1 MSLEDANQNPGAE
14 KQTPEEFQNE
24 TNMGGA
30 NPPKKSKEKFTDNLK
45 RKWNKQATYSQEN
58 VDDFDDQDHLQ
69 KSKDILFNVGLVLIT
84 VFALQLGLARMDN
97 FLLKGLSTI
106 IGITFYAVCSIAL
119 KTSLYFIFP
128 FALHVFIQAF
138 IKGKK
143 AQTIVAL
150 IFFLIFVMFLIP
162 PLKLDFSIFW
172 TEVKN
177 NSPSVWDYFANPTK
191 IFGLVLDSVSGA
203 FNVILDLLSKY
214 FIWASQAIVIALTN
228 LPTLFAVVACV
239 IFSFILTMLLELT
252 TAAISA
258 IPIVGA
264 GASDIV
270 STAGTYAINFYIF
283 SYLFVVSALIKAF
296 GGLLA
301 NRIKHTRAA
310 LKNRKNSDIPLEK
323 TEREPSSLLNTPT
336 TEKNKTDLE
345 CETRHNETIY
355 TQKETIIL
363 SHSVVDVTA
372 EPTAEETDNAS
383 RTLIITNEHIETSQS
398 FEMPQPKSPPSKKR
412 RTVISIIITIILIGL
427 TFFAY
432 QLYEKNQQKQS
443 ILKNIDTAYSLL
455 NAYKIKD
462 FNRTA
467 DEILKSIEINKLN
480 SEMESDMNDLVL
492 WRQWGSNPWVTITHV
507 SIEISDLGC
516 SIRSDMDGSLPDP
529 RLIITDKSGNKE
541 STETAKDSANAEI
554 DTSLPLFIEGS
565 KMAIV
570 DSNMVSDYQYCHVSI
585 KDPENFLQ
593 TATKDGNSMKKSYT
607 YKDESGEV
615 IITFSIFFDIQKPN
629 R

>member
-1 MSLEDANQNPGAE
+1 MSLEDAKQNPGAE
-14 KQTPEEFQNE
+14 KQTPEELQNN
-24 TNMGGA
+24 TNIGGGGGKPTER
-30 NPPKKSKEKFTDNLK
+30 NFTNNFKK
-45 RKWNKQATYSQEN
+45 KWNKQFSYSQEN
-58 VDDFDDQDHLQ
+58 IDDFDDQDHLQ

-84 VFALQLGLARMDN
+84 VFALQFRLARMDN

-119 KTSLYFIFP
+119 TTSLYFIFP
-128 FALHVFIQAF
+128 FSIHVFIQAF

-143 AQTIVAL
+143 TQTIVAL
-150 IFFLIFVMFLIP
+150 VFFLIFVTFLIP
-162 PLKLDFSIFW
+162 PFKFDFSIFW
-172 TEVKN
+172 NEVKN
-177 NSPSVWDYFANPTK
+177 NSPSVLDYFASPTK
-191 IFGLVLDSVSGA
+191 IFGLVLDSVCGA
-203 FNVILDLLSKY
+203 FKVILNLLNAY

-283 SYLFVVSALIKAF
+283 GYLFAVSALIKAF

-323 TEREPSSLLNTPT
+323 TERDQSSLQHTQT
-336 TEKNKTDLE
+336 TEKNNINSE

-372 EPTAEETDNAS
+372 EPAVEETDNSS
-383 RTLIITNEHIETSQS
+383 RTLIITNERIETSQQ
-398 FEMPQPKSPPSKKR
+398 FKMPQPKSPPSKKR
-412 RTVISIIITIILIGL
+412 RSVINIIITIILIGL

-432 QLYEKNQQKQS
+432 QFYEKNKQKQA
-443 ILKNIDTAYSLL
+443 ILKEIDTAYSLL
-455 NAYKIKD
+455 NAYQIKE

-467 DEILKSIEINKLN
+467 DEILKNIEFNKLN

-516 SIRSDMDGSLPDP
+516 SIRSDIDGSLPDP
-529 RLIITDKSGNKE
+529 RLIITDKSGNKK
-541 STETAKDSANAEI
+541 STKTAIDTNNAEI
-554 DTSLPLFIEGS
+554 DTSLSLFIVGS
-565 KMAIV
+565 KMTIV
-570 DSNMVSDYQYCHVSI
+570 DSNMVSDYQYCNVTI
-585 KDPENFLQ
+585 KDPENFLL
-593 TATKDGNSMKKSYT
+593 TATKEGNSMKKSYT

-615 IITFSIFFDIQKPN
+615 IITFSIFFDIPKPN